1 MNNKLKT
8 GLLATGILV
17 AGIGVGATFQD
28 ENEASTETGVGQ
40 PSTGMVATTHEPT
53 TTTAI
58 TTTTVRPTTTIP
70 IHPVV
75 EWIEDGHAET
85 FFALSDSM
93 IELYGI
99 IEVADTDDEMSWAC
113 LDTWFEFE
121 DNFDAYALALARL
134 DSVVGRRVYAAW
146 YDTSWAF
153 IDRCSDFII
162 DGTTIGLMSDANDAT
177 DDVIA
182 WLEDTGI

>member
-1 MNNKLKT
+1 
-8 GLLATGILV
+8 
-17 AGIGVGATFQD
+17 
-28 ENEASTETGVGQ
+28 
-40 PSTGMVATTHEPT
+40 
-53 TTTAI
+53 
-58 TTTTVRPTTTIP
+58 
-70 IHPVV
+70 
-75 EWIEDGHAET
+75 
-85 FFALSDSM
+85 M

-134 DSVVGRRVYAAW
+134 DSVEGRRVYAAW
-146 YDTSWAF
+146 YDTFMGVHRPLLRFHYRRHHS
-153 IDRCSDFII
+153 R
-162 DGTTIGLMSDANDAT
+162 LMSDAVDAA